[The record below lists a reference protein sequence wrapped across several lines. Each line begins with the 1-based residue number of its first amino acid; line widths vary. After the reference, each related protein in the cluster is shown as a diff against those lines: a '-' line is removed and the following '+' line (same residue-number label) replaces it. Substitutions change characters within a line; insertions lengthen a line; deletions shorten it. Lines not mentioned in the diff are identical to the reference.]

1 METRSTAPFCAPGAP
16 GPGPR
21 KPRASI
27 RVNTPL
33 SENARYGK
41 CESDSRE
48 GGNQTAVGNSRAVTV
63 MAVGLGDRR
72 AEGEG
77 ASVQWRRDTR
87 DAGGGGKRVWLAPA
101 VRVAAATA
109 VAEFISTTVEPPIHA
124 VASLPSAAADDE
136 RVTFV
141 GCCCRIRRPL
151 MGTFS
156 VTCGDG

>member
-1 METRSTAPFCAPGAP
+1 METMSTAPFRAPGAP

-33 SENARYGK
+33 SDNARYMYGR

-48 GGNQTAVGNSRAVTV
+48 GGNQMAVGNSRAVTV
-63 MAVGLGDRR
+63 MAVGSGDRR

-87 DAGGGGKRVWLAPA
+87 DA
-101 VRVAAATA
+101 
-109 VAEFISTTVEPPIHA
+109 
-124 VASLPSAAADDE
+124 
-136 RVTFV
+136 
-141 GCCCRIRRPL
+141 
-151 MGTFS
+151 
-156 VTCGDG
+156 